1 MGGFLLENDLT
12 DSTHKSSND
21 VVNRK
26 INILDVLK
34 INIYV
39 DFTMKY
45 DYYFRKSNWTVTIEF

>member
-45 DYYFRKSNWTVTIEF
+45 DYYFRKSN